1 MIFKNISIQTLT
13 VFLMS
18 LLQVISIMFLARL
31 LSPLIF
37 GQLAAASVI
46 LAIAT
51 MFSEIGIGSAI
62 VQRKKI
68 DSEFVNNA
76 LLLSILLF
84 SFLSILIYFSA
95 PYIAEYN
102 NDNTLTTII
111 RYLIIPFIFT
121 GLSSI
126 PKGLLL
132 RNLEYKKLLYVSVV
146 PFFLFMNI
154 ISVILALYEFGIWSL
169 VIGQALNGIF
179 IFILSVYYSN
189 IEIKP
194 KLNFIFIKDLIY
206 FGGGITLSRL
216 FNYFTVAGDKVIL
229 GNTISLEFLGFF
241 ERLYK
246 VSSVISSQIGSVF
259 DNIIFPVFS
268 MKQDDYKESVQL
280 YYKSVELGSLIGL
293 FFSLVLPLFADELTL
308 LILGSQWI
316 SYSFILQLLLLLPFT
331 RLLTRIGDAIMRSH
345 AMVYQS
351 AIVKFFSAIIT
362 LGGLYIASKYE
373 YYWLP
378 IVYFISSLF
387 TLITLHTLIS
397 NKIKSNIFKFFSIL
411 IKKLFSVSVIILPLW
426 LFIFISQNMLNSL
439 ILFIIKILYLIIT
452 AFLIYK
458 KPILLGH
465 NFNII
470 IEFLKKQYVH

>member
-1 MIFKNISIQTLT
+1 
-13 VFLMS
+13 MS

-154 ISVILALYEFGIWSL
+154 KSVILALYEFGIWSL

-293 FFSLVLPLFADELTL
+293 FLVYTTLFADELTL

-351 AIVKFFSAIIT
+351 AIVKFFQ
-362 LGGLYIASKYE
+362 L
-373 YYWLP
+373 
-378 IVYFISSLF
+378 
-387 TLITLHTLIS
+387 
-397 NKIKSNIFKFFSIL
+397 
-411 IKKLFSVSVIILPLW
+411 
-426 LFIFISQNMLNSL
+426 
-439 ILFIIKILYLIIT
+439 
-452 AFLIYK
+452 
-458 KPILLGH
+458 
-465 NFNII
+465 
-470 IEFLKKQYVH
+470 